1 MLDDLKERQELLFR
15 IEIFP
20 AIPQDSPPRI
30 KAMSDGMRVALTNAS
45 ERKQVDTENNECI
58 ATIFPICRAPP
69 KSVAAGR
76 DCEESCRVGPV
87 PGRYPSEPFFK
98 LPGDDK
104 VPLDLDFATAE

>member
-58 ATIFPICRAPP
+58 ATIFPICRAGIVR
-69 KSVAAGR
+69 SHAESDQCLAGIQVNR
-76 DCEESCRVGPV
+76 FSSCQ
-87 PGRYPSEPFFK
+87 
-98 LPGDDK
+98 
-104 VPLDLDFATAE
+104 ATISYL